1 MSYQSQ
7 HCEHLVTLFGRWKPA
22 PAIRDMFRSNFPTIL
37 VGIDISGTDH
47 VRMGWLIR
55 SLTFILSSF
64 DNLLFRDV
72 SREYRRAW
80 TGVVTCKVF
89 RNELM
94 PQLEFSSYSSA

>member
-1 MSYQSQ
+1 M
-7 HCEHLVTLFGRWKPA
+7 TLFGHWKPA
-22 PAIRDMFRSNFPTIL
+22 PAIQDMFRSNFPTIL

-47 VRMGWLIR
+47 VRIGWLIR
-55 SLTFILSSF
+55 SLTFILSRLHSIH
-64 DNLLFRDV
+64 LLFRNV

-94 PQLEFSSYSSA
+94 PQLEFSSYSSV